1 MSSRCGRLISATRGL
16 LSLYSACL
24 PGCRRQEA
32 SCDATLRVLRRGEF
46 VEYGDGGFSKCWLPV
61 RLGFDLCVDVSSE
74 RASRFVTSS
83 ILVVRAVGVIH
94 ARGRIGGLTCQSTV
108 HGRAS

>member
-1 MSSRCGRLISATRGL
+1 MTLHLECYVVVSSWNTGMAVSRNAGS
-16 LSLYSACL
+16 S
-24 PGCRRQEA
+24 
-32 SCDATLRVLRRGEF
+32 
-46 VEYGDGGFSKCWLPV
+46 V
-61 RLGFDLCVDVSSE
+61 RLGFDLWLCVDVSSE

-94 ARGRIGGLTCQSTV
+94 ARGRIGGLSCQSTV

>member
-46 VEYGDGGFSKCWLPV
+46 VEYGDGGFSKCWLP
-61 RLGFDLCVDVSSE
+61 GCDLASTCACSDVS

-94 ARGRIGGLTCQSTV
+94 ARGRIGGLTCLSTV